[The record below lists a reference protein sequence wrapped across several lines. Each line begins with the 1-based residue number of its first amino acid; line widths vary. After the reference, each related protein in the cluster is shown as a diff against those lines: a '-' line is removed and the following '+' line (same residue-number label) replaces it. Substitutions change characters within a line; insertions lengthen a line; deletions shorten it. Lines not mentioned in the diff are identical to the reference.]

1 MSGRQVV
8 LVVLLNA
15 IVSLIIS
22 VAVVWLALTQWA
34 PRQTTYAPLSSPASL
49 TQPTPPKS
57 DVLYVVQQGDS
68 LSGVALRFGVPIGD
82 LMRANDLT
90 DPNRISVGQRLII
103 PAGPVA
109 ERTATRAP
117 SPTQTSLPFDPPTP
131 VTLTITPPASATAES
146 KTPAS
151 ASPAPSPTAR

>member
-8 LVVLLNA
+8 LIVLLNA
-15 IVSLIIS
+15 VVSLLIS

-34 PRQTTYAPLSSPASL
+34 PRQTSYAPLSSPSTL
-49 TQPTPPKS
+49 IQPTPPKS

-68 LSGVALRFGVPIGD
+68 LSGIALRFGVPIGD

-109 ERTATRAP
+109 ERTATRSP
-117 SPTQTSLPFDPPTP
+117 SPTLTTLPFDPPTP
-131 VTLTITPPASATAES
+131 VTLATAAPPSATAEI

-151 ASPAPSPTAR
+151 ATPAPSPTAR